1 MATQDISG
9 STSNVWASDPA
20 DARLLQF
27 LQSLVRTKST
37 PGREAAIVEHMVAEM
52 SDLGYDEAYSD
63 DAGNA
68 VGRIGLGP
76 PVVLI
81 DCHIDTVPLHSLEQW
96 THDPLGG
103 EIVDGRLFGLGSS
116 DMKASAAA
124 AIHGAARLLPIRNRL
139 KGTVY
144 VVSSIAEEM
153 MEGAALAATFDAC
166 DPDMVIIG
174 EPSDLKLCVG
184 QRGRAKIEVDV
195 TGDACHA
202 GHASAGINAAERM
215 AEIIVAVAALSHS
228 THPVLGARS
237 ITCIDVHSEPYPS
250 ISMVPGFC
258 RARFDCRFGP
268 DETRESLVALLA
280 EQSHIWDALPR
291 PPKLDSHLYTAEF
304 DTYTGRH
311 YEASEFAASWYTP
324 ADSSLVQDCLRG
336 LREGGLRHETAT
348 YGFCTNGSLTAG
360 DRGVPTVGY
369 GVGREEEA
377 HTVDESIS
385 IENLFLG
392 MRGYA
397 SMVAALL
404 AAG

>member
-1 MATQDISG
+1 MTTHDIS
-9 STSNVWASDPA
+9 SSSPNISASDPTN
-20 DARLLQF
+20 ARVLQF
-27 LQSLVRTKST
+27 LQSLVRTEST
-37 PGREAAIVEHMVAEM
+37 PGTEAMIVEQIVTEM
-52 SDLGYDEAYSD
+52 RNLGYDEAYAD

-68 VGRIGLGP
+68 VGRIGSGL

-81 DCHIDTVPLHSLEQW
+81 DCHIDTVPLHSLDQW

-103 EIVDGRLFGLGSS
+103 EIMDGRLFGLGSC

-124 AIHGAARLLPIRNRL
+124 AIHGVARLIPITDRL

-153 MEGAALAATFDAC
+153 MEGAVLAATFDAC

-174 EPSDLKLCVG
+174 EPSDLKLCIG

-195 TGDACHA
+195 IGDACHA
-202 GHASAGINAAERM
+202 GHASTGINAAERT
-215 AEIIVAVAALSHS
+215 AELIVAVAALPHP

-268 DETRESLVALLA
+268 DETRESLVALLD
-280 EQSHIWDALPR
+280 EQSHLWDALLR

-311 YEASEFAASWYTP
+311 YEVSEFAASWYTP
-324 ADSSLVQDCLRG
+324 ADSLLVQDCLRG
-336 LREGGLRHETAT
+336 LREGSLRDETAT

-369 GVGREEEA
+369 GVGCEEKA